1 MSFQLTTEDKIDLF
15 QMAYNAVDDYSDE
28 CAGLLAR
35 VKFVLEALLRQEED
49 CRNPEQCIED
59 LEILILGFELKIRK
73 KESFE
78 SVMSQVSFDRD

>member
-28 CAGLLAR
+28 CAGLLSR
-35 VKFVLEALLRQEED
+35 VKSVLESLLRLEED

-59 LEILILGFELKIRK
+59 LEILILGFDSKIRK

-78 SVMSQVSFDRD
+78 LVMNQVSFD